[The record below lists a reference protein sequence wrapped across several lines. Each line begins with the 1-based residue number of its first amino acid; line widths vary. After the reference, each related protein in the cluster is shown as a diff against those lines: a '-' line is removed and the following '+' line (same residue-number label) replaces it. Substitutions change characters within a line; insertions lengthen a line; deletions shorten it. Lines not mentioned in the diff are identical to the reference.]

1 MSLSNVFFPLATLAA
16 RHYHR
21 SCSGSRLTED
31 RRTRVARSRVSTI
44 LGAFAIALLSLS
56 STQVSAQSPAHL
68 IVTPAELKWADVPSL
83 PPGAQLAVIEGS
95 LASTCTFTVRLRFP
109 ANYRI
114 PPHWHPAVERITVLS
129 GKFNLGMGTR
139 FDAGLVTPM
148 GPGTVAVMMPQMNHF
163 AWITEDTIVQLH
175 GTGPWG
181 ITYLD
186 PLDDPRNAVG
196 KNAPSRPADP
206 VPRTGCLAGL

>member
-1 MSLSNVFFPLATLAA
+1 
-16 RHYHR
+16 
-21 SCSGSRLTED
+21 
-31 RRTRVARSRVSTI
+31 
-44 LGAFAIALLSLS
+44 LGAFAIALS
-56 STQVSAQSPAHL
+56 SFGWTQASAQVPAHL
-68 IVTPAELKWADVPSL
+68 IVTPAELKWSDVPSL

-95 LASTCTFTVRLRFP
+95 LASTCTFTVRLKFP

-129 GKFNLGMGTR
+129 GNFNLGMGTR
-139 FDAGLVTPM
+139 FDPNLVTSM
-148 GPGTVAVMMPQMNHF
+148 RAGSVAVMMPQMNHF

-186 PLDDPRNAVG
+186 PTEDPRNATNRSAMSG
-196 KNAPSRPADP
+196 RPLPLVDP
-206 VPRTGCLAGL
+206 VPQTGCLIAR